1 MNTRSVI
8 LLAAL
13 FALLAA
19 SSGCFIDPGAETT
32 SGITLALPGDTA
44 QGSAAAAWD
53 LQDRLHLDKF
63 SKFVRLSLSPLGE
76 NYEQMAAVWPP
87 RSGEAKEG
95 ADGQVTLDLQA
106 APGTYQLFVLGYA
119 IENDRFFAFQE
130 REMAPLEL
138 VAGKSKDTEVFLRL
152 HDSGA
157 VEVSLRCQNSV
168 YLPFVTAQ
176 LSLVDARAHVV
187 LPPVDIIGSPP
198 SFAAVTIEGV
208 PINRPFQARVIF
220 TNDRD
225 HKTSVLEVYAPTF
238 SVDEVGGRKLVIL
251 TVPCNVAR

>member
-1 MNTRSVI
+1 MNTRSVLL
-8 LLAAL
+8 LLAVLAL
-13 FALLAA
+13 AGAP
-19 SSGCFIDPGAETT
+19 SGCFIDPSAETT

-44 QGSAAAAWD
+44 QGSAAEAWD

-76 NYEQMAAVWPP
+76 NYEQTAAVWPP

-95 ADGQVTLDLQA
+95 ADGQVTLDLPV
-106 APGTYQLFVLGYA
+106 APGTYQLSVLGYA
-119 IENDRFFAFQE
+119 IENDRFFAFQQ
-130 REMAPLEL
+130 REMAPLDL
-138 VAGKSKDTEVFLRL
+138 LAGKSKDTEIFLRL

-157 VEVSLRCQNSV
+157 VEFSLRCQNSV

-187 LPPVDIIGSPP
+187 LPPVDLVGSPP
-198 SFAAVTIEGV
+198 TFAALTIEGV
-208 PINRPFQARVIF
+208 PINRPFQARVLL
-220 TNDRD
+220 TNQLDQ
-225 HKTSVLEVYAPTF
+225 KTSVLEVYAPTF

-251 TVPCNVAR
+251 TVPCNVAS